1 MNLTPKAPKPYIL
14 LLPLFGMVLFVFLY
28 IIAALKYPGGSWEM
42 PQQNGFSFWNNY
54 LCDLLDRD
62 AINGELNNARYFA
75 RTSLGALCL
84 SLILLW
90 NYLPSLFKG
99 KSFNKNMM
107 WLSGI
112 AALIATSFLSSGTHD
127 RTVYIAGFFA
137 VIAFLTCFVELL
149 RAKHIKL
156 LVFGIGCLIIFL
168 VNYYIYETGLYI
180 RLLPIIQKITFISFI
195 IWFVVLDIFFYRK
208 LKLEFAKKLGLS

>member
-1 MNLTPKAPKPYIL
+1 MNLTPKAPKPIIL
-14 LLPLFGMVLFVFLY
+14 LLPLLGLLLFVFLY
-28 IIAALKYPGGSWEM
+28 ILAAFEYPGGSWAM
-42 PQQNGFSFWNNY
+42 PQQIGFSFWNNY
-54 LCDLLDRD
+54 LCDLLDEF
-62 AINGELNNARYFA
+62 AINGELNTARYIA
-75 RTSLGALCL
+75 RTSLGVLCL
-84 SLILLW
+84 SIMVLW
-90 NYLPSLFKG
+90 NYLPNLFRG
-99 KSFNKNMM
+99 KSLNKNIM

-112 AALIATSFLSSGTHD
+112 ASLVVIAFLSSGTHD

-149 RAKHIKL
+149 RARHIKL

-168 VNYYIYETGLYI
+168 VNYYIYETGSYI

-208 LKLEFAKKLGLS
+208 LKLDFAKKLELS